1 MRLVSNAILSFNLL
15 LLIAFSVVQ
24 WNDPDPYLWIAF
36 YLLCAAVPLLA
47 LLKKPLKIVVILAVI
62 ACLLEMGRTMLG
74 AYNYYLHMA
83 QEPLMQGMN
92 PNKPY
97 IEEAR
102 EFLGS
107 LIALILV
114 IISQWLTRFSK
125 KEEAATPKV
134 G

>member
-15 LLIAFSVVQ
+15 VLVAFSAVQ
-24 WNDPDPYLWIAF
+24 WNDPDPLLWIAF

-47 LLKKPLKIVVILAVI
+47 LLNKPTKIIVIVAVI
-62 ACLLEMGRTMLG
+62 ACFMEMGRTVVG

-83 QEPLMQGMN
+83 EEPLMQSMN
-92 PNKPY
+92 PEKPY

-107 LIALILV
+107 LIALALV
-114 IISQWLTRFSK
+114 LVSQWLARFK
-125 KEEAATPKV
+125 RKQP
-134 G
+134 